1 MDKKYQAIL
10 DKLEEIATNKAEH
23 DKKLDTVIDQTRQL
37 QDDYA
42 KVKADVEEL
51 RSDFDEC
58 MVYLRIF
65 NLTWNGKWMWSSLND
80 IRTK

>member
-1 MDKKYQAIL
+1 MSIDDMDKKYQAIL

-23 DKKLDTVIDQTRQL
+23 DKKLDTIIDQTRLL

-51 RSDFDEC
+51 RSDFDE
-58 MVYLRIF
+58 MHDISKNLR
-65 NLTWNGKWMWSSLND
+65 NESRCGVL
-80 IRTK
+80 